1 MSESVLRILIFI
13 MAALFFSALA
23 FCVKKKKNIMAVLWV
38 AGELTAL
45 LLVINNFVLNQYV
58 PFVSIYQLLTFCAF
72 LFGVAYLY
80 VAFVK
85 KKDWTA
91 LYFICCSLI
100 VSIGLCFMDI
110 QAKWSFPPAL
120 QSPWF
125 VPHVLVYMI
134 SYIFAAVAGA
144 MVLSKLLVKDKKRI
158 DGGVYELV
166 SLLFPMMTMG
176 MLMGAIWANEVWG
189 GFWSFD
195 IKECWSLVTWLTY
208 ALYLH
213 VRRSTRFNKYKDILV
228 LLGLVFVIIT
238 FLFVNGMAGAASSQ
252 HTYG

>member
-1 MSESVLRILIFI
+1 
-13 MAALFFSALA
+13 
-23 FCVKKKKNIMAVLWV
+23 
-38 AGELTAL
+38 
-45 LLVINNFVLNQYV
+45 
-58 PFVSIYQLLTFCAF
+58 
-72 LFGVAYLY
+72 
-80 VAFVK
+80 
-85 KKDWTA
+85 
-91 LYFICCSLI
+91 
-100 VSIGLCFMDI
+100 MDI

-238 FLFVNGMAGAASSQ
+238 FIFVNGMAGAASSQ